1 MIEWLLYTIKVKS
14 RKIIAGVDEVGR
26 GSLAGSVFSAAVI
39 FQPSIYIDN
48 LVDSKKLSPKNRIK
62 LSNAIVINS
71 LCISIGVATKDE
83 IDEINIHHATLL
95 SMKRAVDNLSIIPDK
110 IYFDGLY
117 VPDLNIESHAIV
129 KGDSKIREI
138 SAASIIAKVARDNEM
153 THLNNT
159 FRIYDFIKNKGYG
172 TPRHLQAISF
182 FGKTI
187 YHRESFLKSK

>member
-1 MIEWLLYTIKVKS
+1 MKS

-26 GSLAGSVFSAAVI
+26 GSLVGSVFSAAVI
-39 FQPSIYIDN
+39 FQPWINIEN
-48 LVDSKKLSPKNRIK
+48 IVDSKKLSPKNRIK
-62 LSNAIVINS
+62 LSNNIIINS
-71 LCISIGVATKDE
+71 LCVSIGVATKDE
-83 IDEINIHHATLL
+83 IDNINIHNATLL
-95 SMKRAVDNLSIIPDK
+95 SMKRAVDNLRIMPDK

-153 THLNNT
+153 THLNRK
-159 FRIYDFIKNKGYG
+159 FKIYDFIKNKGYG
-172 TPRHLQAISF
+172 TSHHLQAISL

-187 YHRESFLKSK
+187 YHRESFLKF

>member
-1 MIEWLLYTIKVKS
+1 VKS

-26 GSLAGSVFSAAVI
+26 GSLVGSVFSAAVI
-39 FQPSIYIDN
+39 FKPSICIEN

-62 LSNAIVINS
+62 LSNIIITNS
-71 LCISIGVATKDE
+71 LSVSIGIATKDE
-83 IDEINIHHATLL
+83 IDDINIHHATLL
-95 SMKRAVDNLSIIPDK
+95 SMKRAVDNLSIIPNK

-129 KGDSKIREI
+129 KGDSKLREI

-153 THLNNT
+153 THLNKR

-172 TPRHLQAISF
+172 SPHHLQTISL

-187 YHRESFLKSK
+187 HHRESFLKL

>member
-1 MIEWLLYTIKVKS
+1 MES

-26 GSLAGSVFSAAVI
+26 GSLIGSVFSAAVI
-39 FQPSIYIDN
+39 FKPSIYIEN
-48 LVDSKKLSPKNRIK
+48 LMDSKKLTPKNRIK
-62 LSNAIVINS
+62 LSNNIIINS
-71 LCISIGVATKDE
+71 LCVSIGVATKDE
-83 IDEINIHHATLL
+83 IDDLNIHHATLL
-95 SMKRAVDNLSIIPDK
+95 SMKRAVDNLNIIPDK

-153 THLNNT
+153 THLNKMYT
-159 FRIYDFIKNKGYG
+159 VYDFIKNKGYG
-172 TPRHLQAISF
+172 TPHHLQAISF

-187 YHRESFLKSK
+187 HHRESLLKL

>member
-1 MIEWLLYTIKVKS
+1 VKS

-26 GSLAGSVFSAAVI
+26 GSLVGSVFSAAVI
-39 FQPSIYIDN
+39 FRPSIYIDN

-71 LCISIGVATKDE
+71 LSISIGVATKDE

-159 FRIYDFIKNKGYG
+159 FRNYEFIKNKGYG

>member
-1 MIEWLLYTIKVKS
+1 MKS

-26 GSLAGSVFSAAVI
+26 GSLVGSVFSAAVI
-39 FQPSIYIDN
+39 LDPSIYIEN
-48 LVDSKKLSPKNRIK
+48 LVDSKKLSLKNRIK
-62 LSNAIVINS
+62 LSNIIITDS
-71 LCISIGVATKDE
+71 LCVSIGMATRDE
-83 IDEINIHHATLL
+83 IDDINIHHATLL
-95 SMKRAVDNLSIIPDK
+95 SMKRAVDNLTITPDK

-153 THLNNT
+153 AHLNKI
-159 FRIYDFIKNKGYG
+159 FRTYDFIKNKGYG
-172 TPRHLQAISF
+172 TPHHLRAISF

-187 YHRESFLKSK
+187 YHRESFLKL